1 MNSAQPTPRDPAIGR
16 AWAVGLFLLVA
27 LLVAL
32 AVLYS
37 SSPKRETGIGLSRL
51 LQEEEIWRIEQRRQG
66 RSINDRDLWE
76 IQEEVAWRSE
86 ISREGVKG
94 LVRRAANARDQA
106 FRAEGLLLGGTLE
119 PAATL
124 NLRLATQQPNPFQPA
139 EIARLY
145 RRAADAEWRGDFGD
159 PATHYHQAIAALNNT
174 QARLRRD
181 LWMDL
186 ALWHWSRANFFPE
199 DLAAELHAGLAAT
212 TEAVKLIEQPDRAE
226 VAAAQWLRGSFL
238 LRLALLTTD
247 QTQFDEAQNA
257 ISIAAE
263 SVPSEKEA
271 EFSAT
276 IHHTYGLIH
285 YEQAHRFNHMDA
297 WSAAVTAFS
306 KALETRSGKI
316 GTGKVDVRIAER
328 RLTERAESLAARALT
343 LAAMPGTPE
352 DARSA
357 LRDAHSTSELTLPD
371 DPGPA
376 WIMAKQAEI
385 IANIRLQA
393 DGAEFTTNA
402 LKAAA
407 QAIDQYPLEL
417 ANHPG
422 VPSRLDI
429 LRSILPLKTSLS
441 AEAQSLRQ
449 ILQKL
454 TSQSTDPK
462 TQTAIAEF
470 LSP

>member
-1 MNSAQPTPRDPAIGR
+1 VNSAQPTPRDPAIGR

-199 DLAAELHAGLAAT
+199 DLAAELHAGLAAR
-212 TEAVKLIEQPDRAE
+212 QR
-226 VAAAQWLRGSFL
+226 
-238 LRLALLTTD
+238 
-247 QTQFDEAQNA
+247 
-257 ISIAAE
+257 
-263 SVPSEKEA
+263 PS
-271 EFSAT
+271 
-276 IHHTYGLIH
+276 
-285 YEQAHRFNHMDA
+285 N
-297 WSAAVTAFS
+297 
-306 KALETRSGKI
+306 
-316 GTGKVDVRIAER
+316 
-328 RLTERAESLAARALT
+328 
-343 LAAMPGTPE
+343 
-352 DARSA
+352 
-357 LRDAHSTSELTLPD
+357 
-371 DPGPA
+371 
-376 WIMAKQAEI
+376 
-385 IANIRLQA
+385 
-393 DGAEFTTNA
+393 
-402 LKAAA
+402 
-407 QAIDQYPLEL
+407 
-417 ANHPG
+417 
-422 VPSRLDI
+422 
-429 LRSILPLKTSLS
+429 
-441 AEAQSLRQ
+441 
-449 ILQKL
+449 
-454 TSQSTDPK
+454 
-462 TQTAIAEF
+462 
-470 LSP
+470 